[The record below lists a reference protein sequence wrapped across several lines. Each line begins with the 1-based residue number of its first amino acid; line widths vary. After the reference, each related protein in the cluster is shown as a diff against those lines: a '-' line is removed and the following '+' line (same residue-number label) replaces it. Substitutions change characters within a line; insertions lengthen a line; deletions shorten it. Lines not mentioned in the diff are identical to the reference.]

1 MCGIIGY
8 LDDELGT
15 SYVINGLQKLEYRG
29 YDSCG
34 LAYIKNGEFSI
45 YKSTKRIV
53 DLKEK
58 IDNDGN
64 IIIAHTRWATH
75 GKVSFENAHPI
86 CSYLGN
92 FIIVH
97 NGIIENYQEL
107 KERYLKDIVLKT
119 ETDTEIIV
127 NLIELFYQKNSNL
140 ISVLS
145 TVCSLL
151 IGSFACLII
160 NKNDDE
166 KIYFMKRNSPLLIGI
181 GKGIYIASDSL
192 AFNETVEKF
201 YRLNN
206 NDLGYVTKK
215 DVFIYNNS
223 TLVNPK
229 FTLFDYNNNDY
240 NLGKY
245 HHHMEKEIYDEPI
258 ILKKYLDT
266 YINKNKI
273 SLGDSVEEIL
283 SKEFNNIYIIG
294 SGTSYHAAL
303 FGSYFFKTI
312 SKKNAISIVS
322 SEFYPDEYIL
332 KDDDLFILI
341 SQSGETADLIKVCEQ
356 IKNHKIIAI
365 TNVTTSTI
373 ATMASVVIDMKA
385 GTEIAVAST
394 KAYISSVTI
403 LYLLAN
409 MLIKNNPYLEFLTGL
424 SSMNL
429 VFYQLP
435 IIIKLS
441 KHIAGKEHLFF
452 LGKSTDYLLAK
463 EASLKLKEITY
474 IHSESFQ
481 SGELKHGTIALITSG
496 TPVIAIVTNSKY
508 HILMRNA
515 IEEVKT
521 RGASVYVISLKS
533 LSKPSDEIII
543 DDTNINLSYLPVSIV
558 FQLLA
563 YYTAL
568 ERGTDID
575 KPRNLAKSVTV
586 L

>member
-8 LDDELGT
+8 LDDEIGT
-15 SYVINGLQKLEYRG
+15 SYVIDGLQKLEYRG

-34 LAYIKNGEFSI
+34 FACVKNGEFSI
-45 YKSTKRIV
+45 YKSTKRIA

-58 IDNDGN
+58 IKDDGTT
-64 IIIAHTRWATH
+64 IIAHTRWATH

-86 CSYLGN
+86 SSYLEN

-107 KERYLKDIVLKT
+107 KDKYLKDIVLKT

-127 NLIELFYQKNSNL
+127 NLIELFYQKDNNL

-145 TVCSLL
+145 FVSSLL
-151 IGSFACLII
+151 SGSFACLII

-166 KIYFMKRNSPLLIGI
+166 KIYFMKRNSPLLIGT

-192 AFNETVEKF
+192 AFNEKVDKF
-201 YRLNN
+201 CRLEN

-223 TLVNPK
+223 VLINPK
-229 FTLFDYNNNDY
+229 YTLFDYNNNDY
-240 NLGKY
+240 SLGKY
-245 HHHMEKEIYDEPI
+245 HHHMEKEIYDEPA

-273 SLGDSVEEIL
+273 SLGTCVEDIL
-283 SKEFNNIYIIG
+283 SQDFNNIYIIG

-303 FGSYFFKTI
+303 FGSYFFRTI
-312 SKKNAISIVS
+312 SRKNAVSIVS

-332 KDDDLFILI
+332 NNNDLFIVI

-373 ATMASVVIDMKA
+373 AVMANVVIDMKA
-385 GTEIAVAST
+385 GAEIAVAST

-409 MLIKNNPYLEFLTGL
+409 LLIKNNPYLEFLTGTR
-424 SSMNL
+424 SMNL
-429 VFYQLP
+429 AFYQLP
-435 IIIKLS
+435 TIIKLA

-481 SGELKHGTIALITSG
+481 SGELKHGTIALITNG
-496 TPVIAIVTNSKY
+496 TPVIAIITNSKY
-508 HILMRNA
+508 HMLMRNA
-515 IEEVKT
+515 IAEVKT
-521 RGASVYVISLKS
+521 RGAIIYVISLKS
-533 LSKPSDEIII
+533 LSRPNDEIII
-543 DDTNINLSYLPVSIV
+543 DDTNINLSYLPVSII

>member
-145 TVCSLL
+145 TICSLL

-192 AFNETVEKF
+192 AFSETVEKF

-229 FTLFDYNNNDY
+229 YTSFDYNNNDY

-245 HHHMEKEIYDEPI
+245 HHHMEKEIYDEPV
-258 ILKKYLDT
+258 ILKRYLDT

-385 GTEIAVAST
+385 GAEIAVAST

-429 VFYQLP
+429 AFNHLP

-481 SGELKHGTIALITSG
+481 SGELKHGTIALITNG

-508 HILMRNA
+508 HILMRSA

-521 RGASVYVISLKS
+521 RGAIVYVISLKS

>member
-8 LDDELGT
+8 LDDEIGT
-15 SYVINGLQKLEYRG
+15 SYVIDGLQKLEYRG

-34 LAYIKNGEFSI
+34 FACVKNGEFSI
-45 YKSTKRIV
+45 YKSTKRIA

-58 IDNDGN
+58 IKDDGTT
-64 IIIAHTRWATH
+64 IIAHTRWATH

-86 CSYLGN
+86 SSYLEN

-107 KERYLKDIVLKT
+107 KDKYLKDIVLKT

-127 NLIELFYQKNSNL
+127 NLIELFYQKDNNL

-145 TVCSLL
+145 FVSSLL
-151 IGSFACLII
+151 SGSFACLII

-166 KIYFMKRNSPLLIGI
+166 KIYFMKRNSPLLIGT

-192 AFNETVEKF
+192 AFNEKVDKF
-201 YRLNN
+201 CRLEN

-223 TLVNPK
+223 VLINPK
-229 FTLFDYNNNDY
+229 YTLFDYNNNDY
-240 NLGKY
+240 SLGKY
-245 HHHMEKEIYDEPI
+245 HHHMEKEIYDEPA

-273 SLGDSVEEIL
+273 SLGTCVEDIL
-283 SKEFNNIYIIG
+283 SQDFNNIYIIG

-303 FGSYFFKTI
+303 FGSYFFRTI
-312 SKKNAISIVS
+312 SRKNAVSIVS

-332 KDDDLFILI
+332 NNNDLFIVI

-373 ATMASVVIDMKA
+373 AVMANVVIDMKA
-385 GTEIAVAST
+385 GAEIAVAST

-409 MLIKNNPYLEFLTGL
+409 LLIKNNPYLEFLTGTR
-424 SSMNL
+424 SMNL
-429 VFYQLP
+429 AFYQLP
-435 IIIKLS
+435 TIIKLA

-452 LGKSTDYLLAK
+452 LGKNTDYLLAK

-481 SGELKHGTIALITSG
+481 SGELKHGTIALITNG
-496 TPVIAIVTNSKY
+496 TPVIAIITNSKY
-508 HILMRNA
+508 HMLMRNA
-515 IEEVKT
+515 IAEVKT
-521 RGASVYVISLKS
+521 RGAIIYVISLKS
-533 LSKPSDEIII
+533 LSRPNDEIII
-543 DDTNINLSYLPVSIV
+543 DDTNINLSYLPVSII